1 MASDCIFCKIVDG
14 EIDAEVAYRSE
25 TAVAFH
31 DLNPQAPVHVLV
43 VPTVHAPGIVQL
55 PADIATPMLSEVAHV
70 IGLVAKPTG
79 HRLVVNSGDHAG
91 QSVDHLHFHILS
103 GRPMTWPPG

>member
-1 MASDCIFCKIVDG
+1 MNDCIFCKIVQGDIPAD
-14 EIDAEVAYRSE
+14 EAYRSD

-31 DLNPQAPVHVLV
+31 DLNPQAPVHVLI

-55 PADIATPMLSEVAHV
+55 PSDVAAAMLAEVATV
-70 IGLVAKPTG
+70 IGLVAEPAG
-79 HRLVVNSGDHAG
+79 HRLIVNSGDHAG

-103 GRPMTWPPG
+103 GRQMGWPPG